1 MSGYNVISKPKV
13 TIREIVE
20 GNNILVNH
28 KSLITAKWLHVLQFA
43 MPYKMVEEILYG
55 LHISARNSS
64 TQASEEKHE
73 TSLLSIHTVSYLAKK
88 EKRVQVS

>member
-1 MSGYNVISKPKV
+1 
-13 TIREIVE
+13 
-20 GNNILVNH
+20 
-28 KSLITAKWLHVLQFA
+28 
-43 MPYKMVEEILYG
+43 MVEEILYG